1 MPPSRFLTGA
11 ARTKNETSVAARR
24 RNVGS
29 SLMLK
34 MRGPAVFLAQF
45 LGDLPPFNNLT
56 NIGKW
61 FAQFGYKGVQIP
73 AWDRRVF
80 DLDQAAESQAYCD
93 DYRATLAKLGL
104 EPTDVAGY
112 LQGQVLAVHPAY
124 ERLFDGFHPPGLRGA
139 QCA

>member
-1 MPPSRFLTGA
+1 MSHLCPR
-11 ARTKNETSVAARR
+11 EEEI
-24 RNVGS
+24 VGS
-29 SLMLK
+29 SLMSR

-45 LGDLPPFNNLT
+45 LGDQPPFNNLT

-80 DLDQAAESQAYCD
+80 DLHQAAESQAYCD
-93 DYRATLAKLGL
+93 DYRATLANLGL

-112 LQGQVLAVHPAY
+112 LQGQVLALHPAY
-124 ERLFDGFHPPGLRGA
+124 ELLFDGFHPPGLRGA
-139 QCA
+139 QCAEWATGELKKCI